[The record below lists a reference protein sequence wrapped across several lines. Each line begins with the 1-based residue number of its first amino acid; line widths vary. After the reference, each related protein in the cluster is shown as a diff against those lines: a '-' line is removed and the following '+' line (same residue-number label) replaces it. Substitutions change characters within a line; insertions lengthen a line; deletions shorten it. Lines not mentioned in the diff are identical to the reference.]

1 MRKTTSVSKS
11 DFIRSLPDLSVAE
24 VIAKGKES
32 KMTLTPSLVY
42 GVRSQARLKSPTSPA
57 NGNGNG
63 DGVHRIESAF
73 LALASEIGLSRAA
86 DLLSQQRSV
95 VTKLLG

>member
-42 GVRSQARLKSPTSPA
+42 GVRSNARLKPPVSPA
-57 NGNGNG
+57 NGNG